1 MRIFTNLDLHED
13 TPIRVQPMTGEWGPV
28 NVMPTKR
35 KKRTRW
41 MWVVAFAVM
50 TTILIVFAWWVYN
63 QLMAL

>member
-1 MRIFTNLDLHED
+1 
-13 TPIRVQPMTGEWGPV
+13 MTGEWGPV